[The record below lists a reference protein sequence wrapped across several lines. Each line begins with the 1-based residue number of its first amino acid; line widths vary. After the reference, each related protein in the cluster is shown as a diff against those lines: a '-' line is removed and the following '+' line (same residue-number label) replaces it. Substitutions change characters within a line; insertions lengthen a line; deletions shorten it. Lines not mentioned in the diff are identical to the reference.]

1 MASSDSKVVFITG
14 ANQGLGLAIIEVA
27 GLRYPENVYILG
39 SRDVGKGEEAV
50 QQLREKGVKARVD
63 VVQLEVTN
71 DEHITAAVDYVAKT
85 YGRLDVLVNN
95 AGMLRGVGVREDDPA
110 AIRATYASLFDVHV
124 TSVAVLTLM
133 FKPLLYRAPAPLV
146 VNVTSGLASV
156 ARLLDPARRMFRV
169 PPYGASKV
177 GLNGL
182 TAHLQVGEND
192 RAADDAAHPEAP
204 SLGPRIRFFISN
216 PGVLSTSFT
225 RFHPLGKTPQLGA
238 ESAVRLIGDA
248 EAKYDDYIQ
257 WEFEGGEMRKVP
269 W

>member
-1 MASSDSKVVFITG
+1 MASADSKVVFVTG

-27 GLRYPENVYILG
+27 GLRYPDNVYILG
-39 SRDVGKGEEAV
+39 SRDVGKGEEGV

-63 VVQLEVTN
+63 VVQLEVDN
-71 DEHITAAVDYVAKT
+71 DEHITAAVDYVAKA
-85 YGRLDVLVNN
+85 YGRLNVPVNN

-124 TSVAVLTLM
+124 TSVAVLTLI
-133 FKPLLYRAPAPLV
+133 FKPLLYRARA
-146 VNVTSGLASV
+146 A
-156 ARLLDPARRMFRV
+156 ARRMFRV

-177 GLNGL
+177 ALNGL
-182 TAHLQVGEND
+182 TAHLQVDEND

-216 PGVLSTSFT
+216 PGVLATSFSG
-225 RFHPLGKTPQLGA
+225 FHPRGKAPQLGA

-248 EAKYDDYIQ
+248 EGEYDDYIQ
-257 WEFEGGEMRKVP
+257 WEFEGGEMRKVL